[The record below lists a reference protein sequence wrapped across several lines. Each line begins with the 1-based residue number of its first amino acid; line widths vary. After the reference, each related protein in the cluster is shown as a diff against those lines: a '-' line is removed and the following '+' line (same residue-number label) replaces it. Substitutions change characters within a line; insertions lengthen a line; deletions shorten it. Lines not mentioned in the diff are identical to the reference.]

1 MHVFVDLWGATTC
14 WHRFNL
20 ADLPL
25 SEKCTVFTVIF
36 IGAKQR
42 DNSSIIFCYDFEYAP
57 LAWLNPCSPPPLATW
72 DPLRILASALLERG
86 EETLV
91 VHPCPPFQKPPP
103 LPLGT
108 ASGNYATRWLKCVK
122 RTPTHTPT
130 HTHTEGHTCSCVW
143 VRLVWSPSEIFAC
156 INEFSVTRRSS
167 LSSASSSSSARFLWA
182 RCSYS
187 LASAFPFLCYTW
199 FPQTR
204 TNTEAGALGETKI
217 AP

>member
-1 MHVFVDLWGATTC
+1 M
-14 WHRFNL
+14 L
-20 ADLPL
+20 A
-25 SEKCTVFTVIF
+25 
-36 IGAKQR
+36 
-42 DNSSIIFCYDFEYAP
+42 
-57 LAWLNPCSPPPLATW
+57 PPLATW

-143 VRLVWSPSEIFAC
+143 VRWVWSPSEIFAC